1 MMKLAQH
8 QWSCKSLQVNN
19 HHRQCV
25 TSPTYGG
32 ALLQH
37 PKSWGSSRWPCCPC
51 SDARDPPVPKFS
63 YTNIAFFACNTLFP
77 SSHMHMCYKA
87 FTPFGYG
94 VLLAKKQP
102 SGPKLEGVWARGESQ
117 KIWDTL
123 LISTTVKASN
133 YKFGTQFSHNL
144 GLGLVTKNNV

>member
-1 MMKLAQH
+1 
-8 QWSCKSLQVNN
+8 
-19 HHRQCV
+19 
-25 TSPTYGG
+25 
-32 ALLQH
+32 
-37 PKSWGSSRWPCCPC
+37 
-51 SDARDPPVPKFS
+51 
-63 YTNIAFFACNTLFP
+63 
-77 SSHMHMCYKA
+77 MHMCYKA

-144 GLGLVTKNNV
+144 GLGLVIKNNV